1 LNSRELSSLRVLHV
15 EDSDE
20 DGQLVA
26 LELRRGLGE
35 VHVQRVCDAAGMR
48 AALDAGSWN
57 AIISD
62 WNMPGFSGAAA
73 FDLVQSYGLDV
84 PFIIVS
90 AAIGEE
96 SAVSAMRAGAHD
108 YVMKDNLARLV
119 PAVQRELRETTL
131 RLERREAQECLRV
144 SEARYRRLAESGI
157 IGIAIAD
164 LRGSA
169 HEGNDAYYRMVGYT
183 QDELFARDIGWAGQT
198 PAEWKDLDG
207 RAIEQLHSTGTAAPW
222 EKEVVRKDGSR
233 VAVLI
238 GAAMLDDRTC
248 IAFAADVTDR
258 KLAQEALAERARL
271 ASLSAEVGVVLGRAT
286 TIRQG
291 LQLSADAFVQYG
303 EAEVAQ
309 LWTCNETSQGL
320 ELLVS
325 AGADSVPCTLLEV
338 EDIARRGEAQWS
350 NRAAG
355 DTEQFL
361 SSAGFP
367 LILEDRVLGVAA
379 VFGHKPFREPAR
391 QTFASLSAQLAE
403 FIHRKHAEQELI
415 FAKAAAEAASRAKSE
430 FLANISHELRTP
442 LNSILGMTDLV
453 LFSSLTAEQRN
464 LLETVKLSS
473 ESLLGIIKDI
483 LDFSRME
490 AGRFTL
496 QRAALNVRDTVSA
509 NMRPLEDRAAQ
520 KGLAMAWEVDSGVP
534 AEVLGDPGH
543 LAQIL
548 VNLAGNAIKFTSH
561 GRVAVQVHLTSQ
573 TVEVTELEFT
583 VSDTGVGIPAGK
595 QQLIFQAFTQA
606 DGSSTRQFEG
616 TGLGLT
622 IAARLVEMMNGRI
635 WFESDVGRGS
645 TFHFTARFGTAPP
658 PLK

>member
-1 LNSRELSSLRVLHV
+1 LNSRETTSLRILHV

-26 LELRRGLGE
+26 HEFRRGLGE
-35 VHVQRVCDAAGMR
+35 VHLQRVCDAAGLR
-48 AALDAGSWN
+48 AALDSGSWN

-62 WNMPGFSGAAA
+62 WNMPGFSGSAA

-96 SAVSAMRAGAHD
+96 SAVGAMRAGAHD
-108 YVMKDNLARLV
+108 YVMKENLARLV
-119 PAVQRELRETTL
+119 PAVQRELREATL
-131 RLERREAQECLRV
+131 RLERRQAQESLRV
-144 SEARYRRLAESGI
+144 SDARYRRLAESGI

-169 HEGNDAYYRMVGYT
+169 HEGNEAYYRMMGYT

-198 PAEWKDLDG
+198 PAEWRDLDS
-207 RAIEQLHSTGTAAPW
+207 RAIQQLHSTGTAAPW
-222 EKEVVRKDGSR
+222 EKEVVGKDGGR

-238 GAAMLDDRTC
+238 GAAMLDDRNC

-271 ASLSAEVGVVLGRAT
+271 ATLSAEVGVVLGRAT

-291 LQLSADAFVQYG
+291 LQLSADALVQYG

-309 LWTCNETSQGL
+309 LWTRNELSQRL
-320 ELLVS
+320 ERLVS
-325 AGADSVPCTLLEV
+325 AGSDSLPCTLLEV
-338 EDIARRGEAQWS
+338 EDIARRGQAQWS

-361 SSAGFP
+361 SCAGFP
-367 LILEDRVLGVAA
+367 LLLGDRVLGVAA
-379 VFGHKPFREPAR
+379 VFGRKAFREPAR
-391 QTFASLSAQLAE
+391 QTFASISGQLAE

-415 FAKAAAEAASRAKSE
+415 FAKAAAEAASQAKSE
-430 FLANISHELRTP
+430 FLANVSHELRTP

-464 LLETVKLSS
+464 LLETVKQSS
-473 ESLLGIIKDI
+473 ESLLGVIKDI

-490 AGRFTL
+490 AGRFSL
-496 QRAALNVRDTVSA
+496 QRVAMNVRDIVSA

-520 KGLAMAWEVDSGVP
+520 KGLAMAWEVDPEVP
-534 AEVLGDPGH
+534 GDVLGDPGH

-548 VNLAGNAIKFTSH
+548 VNLAGNAIKFTSR
-561 GRVAVQVHLTSQ
+561 GRVALRVRLTSQ
-573 TVEVTELEFT
+573 TTEVTELEFT

-645 TFHFTARFGTAPP
+645 TFHFTARFGKPAPQ
-658 PLK
+658 